1 MKEIISFTVYATVD
15 EKYDDGIVCKDLY
28 TGNRYTIFGP
38 THANLSSADVFSRIE
53 NTNKTEIAKRLLESG
68 DSVFTVEFVKQ
79 GGEPRTLRGRLVKED
94 PLMGR
99 AMVEDL
105 DIPFHEISNIRQVDL
120 RTLKSLI
127 IDNVKYVVK

>member
-53 NTNKTEIAKRLLESG
+53 NTNKTELAKRLL
-68 DSVFTVEFVKQ
+68 DANDTVFTVEFVKQ
-79 GGEPRTLRGRLVKED
+79 DGELRTLRGRLVKED
-94 PLMGR
+94 ALMGR
-99 AMVEDL
+99 ALVEDL
-105 DIPFHEISNIRQVDL
+105 DIPLHAVSNIRQVDL

-127 IDNVKYVVK
+127 IGNVKYVVK

>member
-15 EKYDDGIVCKDLY
+15 EKYDDGIVCNDLY

-53 NTNKTEIAKRLLESG
+53 NTNKTELAKKLLEAG
-68 DSVFTVEFVKQ
+68 DTVFTVEFVKQ
-79 GGEPRTLRGRLVKED
+79 GGEPRILRGRLVKED

-105 DIPFHEISNIRQVDL
+105 DIPNGILSNIRQVDL

-127 IDNVKYVVK
+127 IGNVKYVVK

>member
-53 NTNKTEIAKRLLESG
+53 NTNKTELAKRLLEAG
-68 DSVFTVEFVKQ
+68 DTVFTVEFVKQ
-79 GGEPRTLRGRLVKED
+79 GGELRTLRGRLVKED

-105 DIPFHEISNIRQVDL
+105 DIPLHAVSNIRQVDL

-127 IDNVKYVVK
+127 IGNVKYVVK